1 MRNTGGGG
9 GAAAGGVGGSGL
21 TLRRLLVWSFEPR
34 QRFKT
39 MAVLVDTAKAGG
51 IKGGALA
58 SAIHA
63 HSRHGARPCV
73 ALAFAFAF
81 AFGSFRLV
89 SFCFVWFCFR
99 LVFVSIFKD
108 VLSSRWV
115 RVR

>member
-1 MRNTGGGG
+1 
-9 GAAAGGVGGSGL
+9 
-21 TLRRLLVWSFEPR
+21 VWSFEPR

-73 ALAFAFAF
+73 AFAF
-81 AFGSFRLV
+81 AFGSFRFV
-89 SFCFVWFCFR
+89 SFR
-99 LVFVSIFKD
+99 FVSSGFVSVSFSFPSFSPMMGACAMTVGVHVMMIM
-108 VLSSRWV
+108 VHVMMIR
-115 RVR
+115 